1 MGVLL
6 IATTS
11 GAQAL
16 TVTRC
21 NVLVDGTYK
30 PVLVVEDNGTQTV
43 HQIGEDGLTR
53 RVLFDADAA
62 LQWAVQKYG
71 ADAASS
77 SYGGTCLARHRV
89 RPTRP
94 ALPPPPPM
102 MTTTAATTTMTMAAA
117 TMAAAAASCSET
129 APA

>member
-1 MGVLL
+1 MSSGSMRIIQAAAVGVLL
-6 IATTS
+6 IATTT

-21 NVLVDGTYK
+21 NVLIDGTYK
-30 PVLVVEDNGTQTV
+30 PVLVVEDNGTKTV

-77 SYGGTCLARHRV
+77 SYGGSCFGAAPGAIDSAGAGPADDDDDEDEGCDYGGGCELA
-89 RPTRP
+89 
-94 ALPPPPPM
+94 
-102 MTTTAATTTMTMAAA
+102 
-117 TMAAAAASCSET
+117 
-129 APA
+129 